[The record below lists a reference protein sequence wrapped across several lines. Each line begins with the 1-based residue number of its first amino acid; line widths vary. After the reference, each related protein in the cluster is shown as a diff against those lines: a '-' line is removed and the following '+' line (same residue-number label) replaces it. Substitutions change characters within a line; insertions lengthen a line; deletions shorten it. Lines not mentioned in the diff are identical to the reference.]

1 MALVK
6 KFKKLI
12 FILLDGIQYD
22 YFKNL
27 LEKGKLPNIKKH
39 LIDRGSFIPATSVF
53 PSTTGPAFIPFIMGI
68 TPGEANIPGIRWM
81 SKKDYLK
88 HKYRSPG
95 LCSYMGLDGIKFNQD
110 LPSKTST
117 LFDYFDKTFNIYNL
131 LTRGVK
137 IDLTKKEKPFS
148 YLYTYFS
155 KNWNF
160 IDRLA
165 TKHLIKTIKKD
176 FDFIFCLYPGV
187 DEYTHLYSLKSK
199 KVEDE
204 LIKVDKDLG
213 KVFNT
218 LKEQSLYDETLFVVS
233 SDHGITDTNTHIDLA
248 KHLEKNGLKCLHFP
262 IVWKKNVKC
271 ASMVSGNG
279 MSNLYFK
286 DKNNNWN
293 SRIYTKD
300 LRKEIK
306 ILLKLKGIDLIIGKK
321 DKNIIEVINKIGSG
335 KITYTKENI
344 SYSFKDKDP
353 LEINKTFKNISYN
366 ESLDKTINTKY
377 PDIFQQLID
386 IFKAQRSGDLIVSA
400 SEGYDLRAR
409 YEFHEHH
416 ATHGALTRKQML
428 VPFLINKKINKKYI
442 RTIDS
447 FALMLKLLGKK
458 LKAKVD
464 GEIYDL

>member
-1 MALVK
+1 MK

-12 FILLDGIQYD
+12 FVLLDGVQYD

-27 LEKGKLPNIKKH
+27 LEKNKLPNIKKH

-53 PSTTGPAFIPFIMGI
+53 PSTTGPAFIPFLLGI
-68 TPGEANIPGIRWM
+68 SPGEANVPGIRWM

-110 LPSKTST
+110 LPSKATT

-137 IDLTKKEKPFS
+137 KDVTKKEKPFS

-155 KNWNF
+155 KNWNV

-187 DEYTHLYSLKSK
+187 DEYTHIYSLKSK
-199 KVEDE
+199 KVEEE
-204 LIKVDKDLG
+204 LIRVDKDLG
-213 KVFNT
+213 KVFNA
-218 LKEQSLYDETLFVVS
+218 LKEQGIYDETLFVIS
-233 SDHGITDTNTHIDLA
+233 SDHGITDTHTHIDLA
-248 KHLEKNGLKCLHFP
+248 KHLDKNGLKCLHFP
-262 IVWKKNVKC
+262 IIWKKNAKC

-300 LRKEIK
+300 LKKEIDV
-306 ILLKLKGIDLIIGKK
+306 ILKLEGIDLIIGKK
-321 DKNIIEVINKIGSG
+321 DKNIIEVINKKG
-335 KITYTKENI
+335 KGEISYKNSLISYKFTKE
-344 SYSFKDKDP
+344 DP
-353 LEINKTFKNISYN
+353 LEINKEFNNIS
-366 ESLDKTINTKY
+366 LDEASKIDIKSNF
-377 PDIFQQLID
+377 PDIFNQLTEF
-386 IFKAQRSGDLIVSA
+386 FKSERAGDLAISA

-416 ATHGALTRKQML
+416 ATHGALTRKQMI
-428 VPFLINKKINKKYI
+428 VPFIINQKIEKDYI
-442 RTIDS
+442 KTIDS
-447 FALMLKLLGKK
+447 FYLMLKSLGKK
-458 LKAKVD
+458 
-464 GEIYDL
+464 I